1 MNTIILFSTITI
13 YIVSIVYMLL
23 NFKRDIHIFQQN
35 SYRPERF
42 MRWMNKHYLTPWR
55 LVDVALLFL
64 LLSTL
69 LVPIIAGGI
78 IAISLIVKM
87 VILLRAKYKKP
98 LVFTKRVWRLYTC
111 SGVIALLAALPCC
124 IESFSALNMAEL
136 DSKMRIALSIIL
148 LITIFSWLAMLIAA
162 YIMTP
167 VEKHINNGFRNDAMK
182 RLSSMPD
189 LKIVGI
195 TGSFGK
201 TSTKH
206 YLHRILSEKYDTLMT
221 PGSFNTP
228 MGVIRTIREQMKPYH
243 EIFICEM
250 GAKQKGDIKEI
261 CDIVH
266 PQTGIITAVGPM
278 HLETFHSIENVQS
291 TKFELA
297 DSLPDDGLVVVNDDF
312 EYCANRPVENVE
324 CKRYA
329 VANTA
334 NADYTVTDVKYTA
347 SGTDFT
353 VVGKDGIK
361 LALHTKLI
369 GECNISNLMA
379 AVIIALR
386 LGVEP
391 ERIQYAVSQIEQV
404 EHRLN
409 VKRTPGGVTIIDDA
423 FNSNPEGSRMA
434 VDALSNFNTGRRI
447 IVTPG
452 MVELGDKEFEL
463 NRALGRHIANGVDLA
478 VIVGQY
484 NRDALL
490 KGIDDVLEGKRDS
503 KHPLTKENVVVVDS
517 FAESQQYLSG
527 FLRSGDIVLY
537 ENDLPDTFK

>member
-1 MNTIILFSTITI
+1 MNTTLFIMTTTI
-13 YIVSIVYMLL
+13 YLVCMVYMII

-35 SYRPERF
+35 SYRPERY
-42 MRWMNKHYLTPWR
+42 MRWLKKNLMPAWR
-55 LVDVALLFL
+55 MADAMSLILMVSALLKP
-64 LLSTL
+64 
-69 LVPIIAGGI
+69 LVAGI
-78 IAISLIVKM
+78 LISVVLIVKM
-87 VILLRAKYKKP
+87 IIQWKTKYKKP

-111 SGVIALLAALPCC
+111 VGILALAGSVPFCLDTYLGVS
-124 IESFSALNMAEL
+124 SFSG
-136 DSKMRIALSIIL
+136 LSSSIRLAVSVML
-148 LITIFSWLAMLIAA
+148 LISIFSWIVLLIAA
-162 YIMTP
+162 YVMTP
-167 VEKHINNGFRNDAMK
+167 VEKHINDGFRKDAMN
-182 RLSSMPD
+182 RLASMPD
-189 LKIVGI
+189 LKIIGI

-266 PQTGIITAVGPM
+266 PQMGIITAVGPM
-278 HLETFHSIENVQS
+278 HLETFHSIENVRA

-297 DSLPDDGLVVVNDDF
+297 DALPADGLVVVNDDF
-312 EYCANRPVENVE
+312 EYCANRPVGNVP

-329 VANTA
+329 VVRTG
-334 NADYTVTDVKYTA
+334 NADFTVDDVRYTA
-347 SGTDFT
+347 DGTDFT
-353 VVGKDGIK
+353 VKGKDGSE
-361 LALHTKLI
+361 LRLHTRLI

-379 AVIIALR
+379 ATIVALR

-391 ERIQYAVSQIEQV
+391 ERVRYAVSQIEQV

-409 VKRTPGGVTIIDDA
+409 VKRTAGGVTIIDDA

-434 VDALSNFNTGRRI
+434 VDALSRFTGGRRI

-452 MVELGDKEFEL
+452 MIELGDKEFEL
-463 NRALGRHIANGVDLA
+463 NRALGRHIAESLDVA
-478 VIVGQY
+478 IIVGQY
-484 NRDALL
+484 NREALL
-490 KGIDDVLEGKRDS
+490 KGIDDAGKMPECD
-503 KHPLTKENVVVVDS
+503 VVPVS
-517 FAESQQYLSG
+517 TFTEAQQYLST
-527 FLRSGDIVLY
+527 FLRPGDTVLY

>member
-1 MNTIILFSTITI
+1 MNTTLFIITTAI
-13 YIVSIVYMLL
+13 YLVCVVYMLL

-35 SYRPERF
+35 SYRPERYARWLKKNF
-42 MRWMNKHYLTPWR
+42 MPGWR

-64 LLSTL
+64 MLSTL
-69 LVPIIAGGI
+69 LKPMIAGVIIALALVVK
-78 IAISLIVKM
+78 IAVQA
-87 VILLRAKYKKP
+87 RTKYKKP

-111 SGVIALLAALPCC
+111 IGIVALLDAMPFCLRSYFDADTLAAL
-124 IESFSALNMAEL
+124 ESS
-136 DSKMRIALSIIL
+136 MRLAVSVVL
-148 LITIFSWLAMLIAA
+148 LICIFSWVIMLFSA
-162 YIMTP
+162 YVMTP
-167 VEKHINNGFRNDAMK
+167 VENHINAGFRKDAMK
-182 RLSSMPD
+182 RLASMPD
-189 LKIVGI
+189 LKVIGI

-206 YLHRILSEKYDTLMT
+206 YLHRILSEKYDTIMT

-228 MGVIRTIREQMKPYH
+228 MGVIRTVREQMKPYH

-266 PQTGIITAVGPM
+266 PQMGIVTAVGPM
-278 HLETFHSIENVQS
+278 HLETFHNIETVQS

-297 DSLPDDGLVVVNDDF
+297 DALPSDGMVVVNDDF
-312 EYCANRPVENVE
+312 EYCANRPVGNVS

-329 VANTA
+329 VVNTG
-334 NADYTVTDVKYTA
+334 NADYHVEDVEYTA
-347 SGTDFT
+347 SGTDFS
-353 VVGKDGIK
+353 VKGKDG
-361 LALHTKLI
+361 LELRLHTQLI

-379 AVIIALR
+379 AVIMALH

-391 ERIQYAVSQIEQV
+391 DRIKYAVSQIEQV

-409 VKRTPGGVTIIDDA
+409 VKRTAGGVTIIDDA

-434 VDALSNFNTGRRI
+434 VDALSRFTGGRRI

-452 MVELGDKEFEL
+452 MIELGDKEFEL
-463 NRALGRHIANGVDLA
+463 NRALGRHIADKLDVA
-478 VIVGQY
+478 VIVGHY
-484 NRDALL
+484 NREALL
-490 KGIDDVLEGKRDS
+490 KGIADSGKLPEDS
-503 KHPLTKENVVVVDS
+503 VVPVDS
-517 FAESQQYLSG
+517 FAEAQQYLST
-527 FLRSGDIVLY
+527 FLRPGDTLLY

>member
-1 MNTIILFSTITI
+1 MSVTNIILISVI
-13 YIVSIVYMLL
+13 YLICSIYMLL

-42 MRWMNKHYLTPWR
+42 MRWLKTHYMPAWR
-55 LVDVALLFL
+55 LVDVACLFL
-64 LLSTL
+64 CMATL
-69 LVPIIAGGI
+69 LPAGLAVII
-78 IAISLIVKM
+78 ISITLIVKM
-87 VILLRAKYKKP
+87 IVLLRAKYKKP
-98 LVFTKRVWRLYTC
+98 LVFTKRVWRLYICT
-111 SGVIALLAALPCC
+111 GVIALAGALPMM
-124 IESFSALNMAEL
+124 IKTYMATDKDMMNTEL
-136 DSKMRIALSIIL
+136 RCAVSIVL
-148 LITIFSWLAMLIAA
+148 LISILSWLVMLIAA

-167 VEKHINNGFRNDAMK
+167 VEKHINNGYRKDAMQ
-182 RLSSMPD
+182 RLAAMPE
-189 LKIVGI
+189 LKIIGI

-228 MGVIRTIREQMKPYH
+228 MGVIRTIREHLKPYN

-266 PQTGIITAVGPM
+266 PQMGIITAVGPM
-278 HLETFHSIENVQS
+278 HLETFHSIDNVQS

-297 DSLPDDGLVVVNDDF
+297 DALPSDGLVVVNDDF
-312 EYCANRPVENVE
+312 EYCANRPVDNVE
-324 CKRYA
+324 VKRYA
-329 VANTA
+329 VVNTK
-334 NADYTVTDVKYTA
+334 NADYTVSDISYSS

-353 VVGKDGIK
+353 VTGKDGTK
-361 LALHTKLI
+361 LQLHTKLI

-379 AVIIALR
+379 AAIIALR

-391 ERIQYAVSQIEQV
+391 ERIKYAVSQIEQV

-434 VDALSNFNTGRRI
+434 VDALSRFDGGRRI

-463 NRALGRHIANGVDLA
+463 NRALGRHIAKKLDVA
-478 VIVGQY
+478 IIVGQY
-484 NRDALL
+484 NREALL
-490 KGIDDVLEGKRDS
+490 KGIEDVNNDANAEHKLPEDAI
-503 KHPLTKENVVVVDS
+503 VVVDS
-517 FAESQQYLSG
+517 FAESQQYLST
-527 FLRSGDIVLY
+527 FLRAGDTVLY